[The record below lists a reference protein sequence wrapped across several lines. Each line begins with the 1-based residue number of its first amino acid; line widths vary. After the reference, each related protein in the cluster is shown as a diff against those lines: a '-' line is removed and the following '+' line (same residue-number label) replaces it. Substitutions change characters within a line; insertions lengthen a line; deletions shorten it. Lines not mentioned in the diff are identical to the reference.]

1 MLKPKRLRLGDKV
14 AIVAPASPF
23 TKPEFEQGVAELR
36 RLGFQPVYE
45 PSVFAQLGGYLSGDG
60 RLRARAFLD
69 AWRDPSIGAIMAAR
83 GGYGSVHM
91 LPYFDRTMLRETPKP
106 FIGYSDVT
114 SLLTY
119 LTIGCQIVSFH
130 GPMLAG
136 KLGKGTTAYDPD
148 SMLRA
153 LTRIEPL
160 GEFAGASM
168 ETFHPGEAAGPLYGG
183 TLAQLVAAV
192 GTPFAF
198 APPKGYLLFLEDVA
212 ERPYRLDRMLTQLR
226 LAGVLD
232 TAAGIVLGEFVGC
245 DEPSGELVARTVLK
259 ELLKDFNGP
268 VVFGFPSGHTAGPAM
283 TLPLGVGARLI
294 ANGKPRL
301 IIEEAGV
308 A

>member
-23 TKPEFEQGVAELR
+23 TKTEFDEGVAELE
-36 RLGFQPVYE
+36 RLGFEPTYE
-45 PSVFAQLGGYLSGDG
+45 PSVFAKLGGYLSGDG

-69 AWRDPSIGAIMAAR
+69 AWRDPSIGAIIAAR

-91 LPYFDRTMLRETPKP
+91 LPYFDRAMLRDTPKP

-114 SLLTY
+114 SVLTF
-119 LTIGCQIVSFH
+119 LTVGCEIVSFH

-136 KLGKGTTAYDPD
+136 KLGKGTAAYDPD

-153 LTRIEPL
+153 LTRAEPL
-160 GEFAGASM
+160 GELAAASM
-168 ETFHPGEAAGPLYGG
+168 EAFRPGEATGPLYGG
-183 TLAQLVAAV
+183 TLAQLVAGL

-198 APPKGYLLFLEDVA
+198 APPEGYVLFLEDVA

-226 LAGVLD
+226 LAGILES
-232 TAAGIVLGEFVGC
+232 AAGIVLGEFVGC
-245 DEPSGELVARTVLK
+245 DEPGGEPAARAVLA

-283 TLPLGVGARLI
+283 TLPLGVRARVI
-294 ANGKPRL
+294 ANGTPRV

-308 A
+308 E

>member
-1 MLKPKRLRLGDKV
+1 MLKPKRLRPGDKV

-23 TKPEFEQGVAELR
+23 ARREFEDGVSELK
-36 RLGFQPVYE
+36 RLGFEPVYE
-45 PSVFAQLGGYLSGDG
+45 PSVFATHGGYLSGDG

-69 AWRDPSIGAIMAAR
+69 AWRDPSIGAIIAAR

-91 LPYFDRTMLRETPKP
+91 LPYLDRAMLREAPKP

-114 SLLTY
+114 SVLTY
-119 LTIGCQIVSFH
+119 LSIGCEIVSFH

-136 KLGKGTTAYDPD
+136 KLGKGTSAYDPD
-148 SMLRA
+148 SMVRA
-153 LTRIEPL
+153 LTRAEPL
-160 GEFAGASM
+160 GELAPASL
-168 ETFHPGEAAGPLYGG
+168 EVFRRGDASGPLYGG
-183 TLAQLVAAV
+183 TLAQLVATM

-226 LAGVLD
+226 LGGLLD
-232 TAAGIVLGEFVGC
+232 SAVGIVLGEFVGC
-245 DEPSGELVARTVLK
+245 DEPTGELAARAVLA

-268 VVFGFPSGHTAGPAM
+268 VVFGFPSGHTTGPAM
-283 TLPLGVGARLI
+283 TLPFGVQARLV
-294 ANGKPRL
+294 ATGKARL

-308 A
+308 E

>member
-1 MLKPKRLRLGDKV
+1 
-14 AIVAPASPF
+14 
-23 TKPEFEQGVAELR
+23 
-36 RLGFQPVYE
+36 
-45 PSVFAQLGGYLSGDG
+45 
-60 RLRARAFLD
+60 
-69 AWRDPSIGAIMAAR
+69 
-83 GGYGSVHM
+83 
-91 LPYFDRTMLRETPKP
+91 
-106 FIGYSDVT
+106 
-114 SLLTY
+114 
-119 LTIGCQIVSFH
+119 
-130 GPMLAG
+130 MLAG
-136 KLGKGTTAYDPD
+136 KLGKGTSAYDPD

-160 GEFAGASM
+160 GELAGASM
-168 ETFHPGEAAGPLYGG
+168 ETFRPGEAAGPLYGG

-245 DEPSGELVARTVLK
+245 DEPSGELAARTVLK
-259 ELLKDFNGP
+259 DLLKDFSGP

>member
-36 RLGFQPVYE
+36 RLGFQPAYE
-45 PSVFAQLGGYLSGDG
+45 PSVFAQLGGFLSGDG

-91 LPYFDRTMLRETPKP
+91 LPYFDRAMLRETPKP

-136 KLGKGTTAYDPD
+136 KLGKGTSAYDPD

-160 GEFAGASM
+160 GELAGASM
-168 ETFHPGEAAGPLYGG
+168 ETFHPGEVAGPLYGG

-198 APPKGYLLFLEDVA
+198 APPKGYVLFLEDVA

-245 DEPSGELVARTVLK
+245 DEPSGEVAARTVLK

>member
-23 TKPEFEQGVAELR
+23 TKPEFDRGVAELR
-36 RLGFQPVYE
+36 RLGFEPFFE

-91 LPYFDRTMLRETPKP
+91 LPYFDRAMLRETPKP

-136 KLGKGTTAYDPD
+136 KLGKGTSAYDPD

-160 GEFAGASM
+160 GEVAAASM
-168 ETFHPGEAAGPLYGG
+168 ETFRAGEAAGPLYGG

-245 DEPSGELVARTVLK
+245 DEPSGELAARTVLK